1 LFRQLD
7 RGGCHHQSLVG
18 YFDEAIAPCA
28 EACDG
33 CLGLSLD
40 ELFVRRPARST
51 RGSAPQPSLR
61 TPSWL
66 QPTAAPVVDSDL
78 FERLRAL
85 RRRLADAENVPAYV
99 VFSDA
104 VLRDMARRQPKT
116 EAQLLAISGV
126 GYAKLARYGKAFL
139 ELLNE

>member
-1 LFRQLD
+1 M
-7 RGGCHHQSLVG
+7 
-18 YFDEAIAPCA
+18 
-28 EACDG
+28 
-33 CLGLSLD
+33 
-40 ELFVRRPARST
+40 
-51 RGSAPQPSLR
+51 R

-66 QPTAAPVVDSDL
+66 QPTDAAVGDADL

-104 VLRDMARRQPKT
+104 VLKDMARRQPKT
-116 EAQLLAISGV
+116 EGQLLAISGV

-139 ELLNE
+139 ELLGGNEDG